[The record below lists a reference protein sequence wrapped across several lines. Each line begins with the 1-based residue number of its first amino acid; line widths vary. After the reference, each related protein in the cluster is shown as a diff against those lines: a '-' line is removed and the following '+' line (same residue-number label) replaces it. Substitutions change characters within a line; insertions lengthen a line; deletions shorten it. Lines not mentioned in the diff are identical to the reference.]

1 MSLLVSDTD
10 YREIAARLIE
20 YGRKR
25 AEIEAV
31 DRDQLIWAAHRAG
44 MPRTEIARFTG
55 LSWATV
61 DRTVRAMELKEGQ
74 P

>member
-1 MSLLVSDTD
+1 MSDDT

-25 AEIEAV
+25 AEVEAV
-31 DRDQLIWAAHRAG
+31 DRDQLVWAAHKAE
-44 MPRTEIARFTG
+44 MPKREIAKLTG

-61 DRTVRAMELKEGQ
+61 DRTVREMEAKEG
-74 P
+74 